1 MLLVN
6 PILGLQ
12 PKFCEQDFNKVC
24 AVESELFRK
33 YFMAHK
39 NMVISMANL
48 LFKITLDDRDKKLL
62 AKSLRKNKE
71 FLESVQMTKK
81 EFGVEDITMIERAL
95 THRYKFRAY

>member
-12 PKFCEQDFNKVC
+12 PKFSEQDFDKVC
-24 AVESELFRK
+24 AVEGEPIKK
-33 YFMAHK
+33 YLKAHK

-48 LFKITLDDRDKKLL
+48 LFKIALDDKDKKLL

-81 EFGVEDITMIERAL
+81 NLVWKISP
-95 THRYKFRAY
+95 